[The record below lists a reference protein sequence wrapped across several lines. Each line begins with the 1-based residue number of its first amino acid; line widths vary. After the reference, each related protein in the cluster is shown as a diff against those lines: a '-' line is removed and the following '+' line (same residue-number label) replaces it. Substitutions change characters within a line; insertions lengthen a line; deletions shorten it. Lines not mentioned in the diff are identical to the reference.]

1 MFNNLNRIIS
11 MVLKHM
17 FTGIDNATFD
27 PARVCGYT
35 TGIIG
40 VITFLADCITRLIVS
55 HQLDASAFAIEYG
68 ALCAGL
74 AAIAASVVIKSK
86 TEPTA

>member
-1 MFNNLNRIIS
+1 MFTNFNRILS
-11 MVLKHM
+11 TVLKHS

-27 PARVCGYT
+27 PARLVGYC
-35 TGIIG
+35 TGMIG
-40 VITFLADCITRLIVS
+40 VATFAADCITRLYVS
-55 HQLDASAFAIEYG
+55 HQLDAGVFAIEYG

>member
-1 MFNNLNRIIS
+1 MFNNFNNVVGTVMR
-11 MVLKHM
+11 HM
-17 FTGIDNATFD
+17 FTGIDNVTFD
-27 PARVCGYT
+27 PARICGYT
-35 TGIIG
+35 TGMIG
-40 VITFLADCITRLIVS
+40 VVTFFADCITRLIVS
-55 HQLDASAFAIEYG
+55 HQLDASVFAIEYG